1 MNQKNILE
9 LNELGYTIIK
19 NVVDEE
25 FLNTLR
31 SSIDADFKKHKKIQ
45 IDNNTDVKANGVA
58 HHILLTN
65 HIFINLLE
73 YLQKKDFFIFLQ
85 NNFFKSKFIV
95 HSMSALN
102 NLPNQD
108 NYYPSI
114 VHRDLRFYSGKIP
127 IMLNC
132 LLMIDDFTIENG
144 STYLLPYSHLDERK
158 VTDEEFFNNA
168 VQATGKKG
176 DILIFNSNVWH
187 AAAPNKT
194 TEDRRGIPIVL
205 SKSTMKQLLDY
216 PRAIGYDKMNNF
228 NSDLQQLLG
237 YHSRVA
243 SSLDEWYQPND
254 KRLYK
259 KEQD

>member
-1 MNQKNILE
+1 ME
-9 LNELGYTIIK
+9 LNNIELSKLGYTIIR
-19 NVVDEE
+19 NVVDED
-25 FLNTLR
+25 FLDSLR
-31 SSIDADFKKHKKIQ
+31 NSIDEEFTNHRKKQ
-45 IDNNTDVKANGVA
+45 IENNTDIKANGVA

-65 HIFINLLE
+65 TIFIDLLE
-73 YLQKKDFFIFLQ
+73 YLQNKNLFVFLQ
-85 NNFFKSKFIV
+85 NHFFKSKFIV

-114 VHRDLRFYSGKIP
+114 VHRDIRFYSGEVP
-127 IMLNC
+127 ILLNC
-132 LLMIDDFTIENG
+132 LLMIDDFTSENG
-144 STYLLPYSHLDERK
+144 GTYLLPYSHLNKEK
-158 VTDEEFFNNA
+158 VTDAEFFSKA

-176 DILIFNSNVWH
+176 DVLIFNSNVWH

-194 TEDRRGIPIVL
+194 NENRRAIPIVF

-216 PRAIGYDKMNNF
+216 PRAIGYDKMDTF
-228 NSDLQQLLG
+228 NSDMQQLLG
-237 YHSRVA
+237 YHSRVPA
-243 SSLDEWYQPND
+243 SLDEWYQPND